1 MQLAA
6 QFPKP
11 EGPEVIIDVSQFEER
26 QLTAVSGDTYPL
38 IIRLECVSDK
48 GKTESHSLQVIS
60 SRPISMAVAAFAHSC
75 ARLLDIR
82 QPTSCLSE
90 TVNPV
95 FRPLQQDRATAY
107 SAWLEEGS
115 LWCRH

>member
-48 GKTESHSLQVIS
+48 GKTESHSLQVYHFS
-60 SRPISMAVAAFAHSC
+60 AHQHGCCCFCAFLCTSAGKMPAHLLFVRESQCCLLPPATGQGYLLCLLSMA
-75 ARLLDIR
+75 
-82 QPTSCLSE
+82 
-90 TVNPV
+90 
-95 FRPLQQDRATAY
+95 
-107 SAWLEEGS
+107 
-115 LWCRH
+115 